1 MTSINA
7 AALTEPLTYF
17 DAVVRPEGPMVSFI
31 IPVRNDA
38 RRLERCLRSIAANRF
53 PRTSVEIVV
62 VDNGSDDGSDDCARQ
77 MGATVMSVRHATVAR
92 LRNRGAAT
100 SGGSILAFVDADHEL
115 DRDWIAAAVEMLG
128 SGKTAAA
135 GAPYSIAPQPTWVQ
149 RQCDA
154 MRVRSSEATEVHWLG
169 SGNLAVTRQAFDSVG
184 GFDERLTACED
195 VDFCNRLRQQGRQLI
210 ADPRLRSVHFGD
222 PATLRA
228 LFLGELWRGR
238 DNLRVTLRGPWTVRH
253 LRSAI
258 APIGT
263 LAALALATAAL
274 LTGAVLWSVGL
285 LLAAFVPAAI
295 NTIRMCQRQGR
306 FAPRDVAQAFAFA
319 AVFDLA
325 RALALVIPGSHRA
338 RRSK

>member
-1 MTSINA
+1 M
-7 AALTEPLTYF
+7 
-17 DAVVRPEGPMVSFI
+17 VRSEGPIVSFI

-53 PRTSVEIVV
+53 PRSAVEIVV

-77 MGATVMSVRHATVAR
+77 MGATLVSVPRGTVAR
-92 LRNRGAAT
+92 LRNRGAAA
-100 SGGSILAFVDADHEL
+100 SRGSIVAFVDADHEL
-115 DRDWIAAAVEMLG
+115 DRDWIAAAVDMLG
-128 SGKTAAA
+128 GGKTAAA
-135 GAPYSIAPQPTWVQ
+135 GAPYSIAPGPTWVQ

-154 MRVRSSEATEVHWLG
+154 MRVRSSEATEVNWLG

-184 GFDERLTACED
+184 GFDEQLTACED
-195 VDFCNRLRQQGRQLI
+195 VDFCNRLRQQGQRLV

-222 PATLRA
+222 PATLRS

-238 DNLRVTLRGPWTVRH
+238 DNVRVTFRGPWTVRH

-263 LAALALATAAL
+263 LVALALAAAGL
-274 LTGAVLWSVGL
+274 LTGRVLWCVGL
-285 LLAAFVPAAI
+285 LLVALLPSAI
-295 NTIRMCQRQGR
+295 NTVRMCRRKGG
-306 FAPRDVAQAFAFA
+306 FGPRNVAQAFAFA
-319 AVFDLA
+319 AVFDLG
-325 RALALVIPGSHRA
+325 RALALIIPGSHRA